1 MIGDFFPRRFWLI
14 SPGFSEPGEFGN
26 ANLLHLFQ
34 IALQAMQAVSTNTID
49 SRHGL
54 LRRGMRLS
62 LIVIIWNVIEAVVAV
77 TAGMIA
83 SSVALISFGIDSSV
97 EVLSA
102 VVVFWRLRAETQDGG
117 IERAEVHER
126 RAATIT
132 GGLLLLLAIY
142 ILFDAGRRLLG
153 YGEEAGTSVAGIVLT
168 SVSLVVMPLVGWA
181 KLRTADALDS
191 PAMRADSYETI
202 ACAWFSLT
210 ALVGLGL
217 NAVLGWSWAD
227 PLAALLILPLITR
240 EGLEAFSSCEE
251 GA

>member
-1 MIGDFFPRRFWLI
+1 
-14 SPGFSEPGEFGN
+14 
-26 ANLLHLFQ
+26 
-34 IALQAMQAVSTNTID
+34 MQAVSTSTTE
-49 SRHGL
+49 SRHAL
-54 LRRGMRLS
+54 LHRGMRLS
-62 LIVIIWNVIEAVVAV
+62 LIVVVWNVIEAVIAV

-102 VVVFWRLRAETQDGG
+102 VIVFWRLRAETRGG
-117 IERAEVHER
+117 GVERAELHER
-126 RAATIT
+126 RAAIIT

-153 YGEEAGTSVAGIVLT
+153 YGEEADTSVAGIVLT
-168 SVSLVVMPLVGWA
+168 SVSLVVMPLLGWA

-202 ACAWFSLT
+202 ACAWLSLT
-210 ALVGLGL
+210 ALVGLAL
-217 NAVLGWSWAD
+217 NAALGWSWAD
-227 PLAALLILPLITR
+227 PVAALMILPLIVR
-240 EGLEAFSSCEE
+240 EGLEAFRNNGQ

>member
-1 MIGDFFPRRFWLI
+1 MP
-14 SPGFSEPGEFGN
+14 
-26 ANLLHLFQ
+26 
-34 IALQAMQAVSTNTID
+34 AVSTNTID

-54 LRRGMRLS
+54 LRRGMHLS

-102 VVVFWRLRAETQDGG
+102 VVVFWRLRAETRGG
-117 IERAEVHER
+117 GVGRAERLER
-126 RAATIT
+126 RAAPIT

-142 ILFDAGRRLLG
+142 ITVDAGRRLLG
-153 YGEEAGTSVAGIVLT
+153 YGEEATTSLAGIVLT
-168 SVSLVVMPLVGWA
+168 LVSLVVMPLLGWA

-191 PAMRADSYETI
+191 ATMRADSYETI
-202 ACAWFSLT
+202 ACAWLSLT

-217 NAVLGWSWAD
+217 NAVLGWSWTD
-227 PLAALLILPLITR
+227 PLAALLILPLIIR
-240 EGLEAFSSCEE
+240 EGLEAFTRREE
-251 GA
+251 DA